1 MSRLLKSVLLV
12 LCAGNVCLAAQ
23 GPKTALRP
31 KLTPAQRLERLTTTG
46 RHDNPVLTAMIDA
59 FERSL
64 QGMPES
70 AATDRVVRRA
80 LQRHP
85 KLDKQMLQ
93 TAVEN
98 WKSIPIETRR
108 RLATPRGMVARS
120 TLPHIT
126 AVYGVSPAKSDPAEP
141 VRIIPG
147 KGMMIDSRNVP
158 ADPAKVKV
166 LFLEVEQEKTQI
178 VATAIPSKAVL
189 SATGVTTLLVT
200 VPANLT
206 YGDYLVQ
213 LEVTSIGKSNEMWVS
228 YPRPELKFTPKI
240 TSVNPTSRYPFTKA
254 AFQNSAAWPTITG
267 TLFTKAMKAV
277 IFEPVAAEDLGSYR
291 QYGAVD
297 FISMTQLKFEVPP
310 TILPGKYRI
319 ALASQNKPISNWVNF
334 TVRAPLYRVK
344 FTMITCADESDPE
357 TGSDSI
363 RTIWAIGADP
373 GALWVKMAAGYNDFG
388 DHVSK
393 YYKPEHQWVYQPD
406 GQKREVRRYLYV
418 VTSLWEWDSGED
430 WDERINATLGVA
442 ADVAMEIDGGQV
454 SYGALAHYVVEALEE
469 LVILFNGEPNF
480 IGGKG
485 DDVPELAFTADILQK
500 LTSSVP
506 SYEGTL
512 PFTGNDDTGSYQ
524 LTYKIF
530 RDEP

>member
-1 MSRLLKSVLLV
+1 MSRLLKSIVLV
-12 LCAGNVCLAAQ
+12 LCAGNVCFAAQ
-23 GPKTALRP
+23 RPKSALRP
-31 KLTPAQRLERLTTTG
+31 KLTPAQRLESLTTSV
-46 RHDNPVLTAMIDA
+46 RRENPVLTAMIDA

-64 QGMPES
+64 QGLPES
-70 AATDRVVRRA
+70 GAIDRVVRRA

-85 KLDKQMLQ
+85 KLDRQTLQ

-98 WKSIPIETRR
+98 WKITPIETRQK
-108 RLATPRGMVARS
+108 LMAARGILTRS

-126 AVYGVSPAKSDPAEP
+126 AVYAVSPNPAEP
-141 VRIIPG
+141 ARIIPG

-158 ADPAKVKV
+158 PDTTKVKV
-166 LFLEVEQEKTQI
+166 HFLELEQEKSHI
-178 VATAIPSKAVL
+178 VATASPSKAVL
-189 SATGVTTLLVT
+189 SASGVTTLLLT
-200 VPANLT
+200 VPVNLV
-206 YGDYLVQ
+206 YGDYVVQ
-213 LEVTSIGKSNEMWVS
+213 VEVPNVGKSNEVWVS

-240 TSVNPTSRYPFTKA
+240 TSVNPTSRYPFTKTA
-254 AFQNSAAWPTITG
+254 YQNAAAWPTLSG
-267 TLFTKAMKAV
+267 SLFTKAMKAV
-277 IFEPVAAEDLGSYR
+277 IFEPVAAEGLGSYR
-291 QYGAVD
+291 QYGIAD
-297 FISMTQLKFEVPP
+297 FVSTSQLKFEVPP

-319 ALASQNKPISNWVNF
+319 AVASQNKPISNWVNF

-418 VTSLWEWDSGED
+418 VTSLWEWDSDED

-454 SYGALAHYVVEALEE
+454 SYGELAHYVVEALEE

-485 DDVPELAFTADILQK
+485 DEVPELAFTADILQK
-500 LTSSVP
+500 LTATVP

-512 PFTGNDDTGSYQ
+512 PFVGNDDTGSYQ